1 MSATKHS
8 VKVSILGE
16 EYTIRSDVPP
26 EQTKAI
32 AKYLDDA
39 IREVMHGGKVLDAQR
54 AAILAALQITND
66 LFEAREGA
74 AGMAGEMAALSADVR
89 RWLPPAKRAP
99 ATGA

>member
-39 IREVMHGGKVLDAQR
+39 VREVMHGGKVLDSQR

-66 LFEAREGA
+66 LFEARAGA
-74 AGMAGEMAALSADVR
+74 EEIASSMEALSADVR
-89 RWLPPAKRAP
+89 RWLPPAKR
-99 ATGA
+99 GN

>member
-1 MSATKHS
+1 MSAAKTS

-26 EQTKAI
+26 EQTRAI

-39 IREVMHGGKVLDAQR
+39 VRDVMHSGKVLDTHR

-66 LFEAREGA
+66 LFEARAGA
-74 AGMAGEMAALSADVR
+74 DDLATRMTALSADVR
-89 RWLPPAKRAP
+89 RWLPPAKR
-99 ATGA
+99 GA

>member
-1 MSATKHS
+1 MSAAKNS

-16 EYTIRSDVPP
+16 EYTIRSDVSP

-39 IREVMHGGKVLDAQR
+39 VREVMHGGKVLDAQR

-66 LFEAREGA
+66 LFDARADA
-74 AGMAGEMAALSADVR
+74 AETAESMVGLSADVR
-89 RWLPPAKRAP
+89 RWLPPAKR
-99 ATGA
+99 GA

>member
-1 MSATKHS
+1 MSATKSS

-39 IREVMHGGKVLDAQR
+39 IREVMHGGKVLDSQR

-66 LFEAREGA
+66 LYEARAGA
-74 AGMAGEMAALSADVR
+74 EEIAASMEALSADVR
-89 RWLPPAKRAP
+89 RWLPPAKR
-99 ATGA
+99 G

>member
-39 IREVMHGGKVLDAQR
+39 VREVMHGGKVLDSQR

-66 LFEAREGA
+66 LFEARAGA
-74 AGMAGEMAALSADVR
+74 EEIASSMEALSADVR
-89 RWLPPAKRAP
+89 RWLPPAKR
-99 ATGA
+99 G